1 VNLEPLTYEFMLR
14 CSAEGAFATYTARIA
29 EWWHPRYTAN
39 AETLQ
44 SVTIESRLGGRVY
57 ATHSDLG
64 EHDWGK
70 VTEWEPDRRFAHTF
84 SLAQDLENPSNVS
97 VEFASEEGGCTV
109 RFAHGGWNE
118 ANAEAREKFGE
129 WPVLLDRFA
138 ALANQVGA

>member
-84 SLAQDLENPSNVS
+84 SLAQDLENPSNVRWPDWS
-97 VEFASEEGGCTV
+97 SLSLGGSRAAV
-109 RFAHGGWNE
+109 RRTPISPTA
-118 ANAEAREKFGE
+118 
-129 WPVLLDRFA
+129 
-138 ALANQVGA
+138 